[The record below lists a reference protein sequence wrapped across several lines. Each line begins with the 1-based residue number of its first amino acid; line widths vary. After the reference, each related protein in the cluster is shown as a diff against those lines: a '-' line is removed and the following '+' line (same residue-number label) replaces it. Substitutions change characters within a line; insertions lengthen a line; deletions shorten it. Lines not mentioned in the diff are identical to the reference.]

1 MSLTQEF
8 IDNLTKNFSNLFIS
22 KVFQHDELTVEI
34 NKEFSEILRKKY
46 PNANIFTEDA
56 ISFLDKFEIRFK
68 RKIDIIVS
76 GIPLVSLDKNTREKI
91 CELSVKNLSE
101 KGMFFQ
107 ITYFI
112 RCSFPNNII
121 KKFGLS
127 KKLQG
132 FTPLNIP
139 PAFIWKIYK

>member
-1 MSLTQEF
+1 MYKRQ
-8 IDNLTKNFSNLFIS
+8 
-22 KVFQHDELTVEI
+22 
-34 NKEFSEILRKKY
+34 
-46 PNANIFTEDA
+46 ANIYNEDA
-56 ISFLDKFEIRFK
+56 ISFLDKFQTRFGK
-68 RKIDIIVS
+68 KIDIIVS

-91 CELSVKNLSE
+91 CELSVENLSE
-101 KGMFFQ
+101 NGKFFQ

-112 RCSFPNNII
+112 RCSFPMSII

-127 KKLQG
+127 KRLQG